1 MRDSPPVALYL
12 RPLHAVGAHV
22 LGPGW
27 QVLLDGLG
35 SIFPGTREPQ
45 ERAGLLVA
53 RFEDLSAAWQA
64 WHDAWKAVGPPPHNP
79 ARAWPVQALLDVGI
93 GDRPP
98 PPDDDPRWDALY
110 PGRLHLTAAL
120 HGRWEALGGS
130 RLPAA
135 PEPVADGLYGLGPLL
150 PPEQTG
156 LHLLPSRHL
165 AAGTGE
171 RECFYCGS
179 RAHRPPHCPSRA
191 LGPEDHMLSAVA
203 EERLEQIASDHR
215 AAFAQGGPPDLAAFA
230 GDLSSRDPVH
240 RSAVAFF
247 DGKRVYQLRFLSY
260 LAFSEVRVWPGPE
273 ALGTAR
279 PPRANALHLGLDC
292 LRVGRRAQ
300 AVEYLRATS
309 GMDETQRFF
318 ASLGQAFAAIEAE
331 EVGEAARLFSGSVQL
346 AAPGVQRAYANL
358 LRARLYEVEGAPAD
372 ALRILEGMSE
382 GMGTGSEAAFHAL
395 RLRGWVEGV
404 PVDWEWFRAG
414 VREYPEHWV
423 RLLLEPGLGRLAG
436 AADGILASALES
448 ARRKAESAVGRA
460 AAEHTALSEW
470 LGEEASGLPP
480 LAAALRGLQGRL
492 ERGGYRG
499 YVQVAAGA
507 DRLLSTSHLLRARA
521 MADLRSGWRAAGMT
535 WLALGKLWE
544 RYPHKRLFRG
554 FGPAL
559 HELGT
564 KVREAEALLAEDSAQ
579 ACRRAARL
587 LREAEP
593 ELRRLQGQV
602 PDLTWL
608 EWTLNC
614 AKAFG
619 VRLLWAEALAVP
631 LAFGAPALL
640 ALALPGAADA
650 LRGFW
655 VAFLLG
661 LLAPGVAAAGAL
673 QATRT
678 PPASHLQ
685 TDT

>member
-1 MRDSPPVALYL
+1 
-12 RPLHAVGAHV
+12 VGAHV

-27 QVLLDGLG
+27 QALLAGLG
-35 SIFPGTREPQ
+35 PVFQGSRDPQGRE
-45 ERAGLLVA
+45 GLLAA
-53 RFEDLSAAWQA
+53 RFGDLPTAWQT
-64 WHDAWKAVGPPPHNP
+64 WHNALKVASPCVHAP
-79 ARAWPVQALLDVGI
+79 ARTWPVQALLDG
-93 GDRPP
+93 GAGERPP
-98 PPDDDPRWDALY
+98 PADEDPLWDALY
-110 PGRLHLTAAL
+110 PGRLHLTATL

-130 RLPAA
+130 RLPAS
-135 PEPVADGLYGLGPLL
+135 PEPVADGIYGLGPAL

-156 LHLLPSRHL
+156 LHLLPSRQL
-165 AAGTGE
+165 AVGTGE

-179 RAHRPPHCPSRA
+179 RAHRPSHCPSRA
-191 LGPEDHMLSAVA
+191 LGPEDHLLSALA

-215 AAFAQGGPPDLAAFA
+215 AAFAQGGPPDLAACA
-230 GDLSSRDPVH
+230 ADLSPRDPVH

-247 DGKRVYQLRFLSY
+247 DGTRVYQLRFLSY

-273 ALGTAR
+273 ALGAAR

-300 AVEYLRATS
+300 ALEYLRATS

-331 EVGEAARLFSGSVQL
+331 EVGEAARLFSGAVQL

-372 ALRILEGMSE
+372 ALRILDGMSE
-382 GMGTGSEAAFHAL
+382 GMGTGFEVAFHCL
-395 RLRGWVEGV
+395 RLRGRVERAC
-404 PVDWEWFRAG
+404 VDWEWFRAG

-423 RLLLEPGLGRLAG
+423 RLLLEPGLGRLTG

-448 ARRKAESAVGRA
+448 ARRKAEAAVGRA
-460 AAEHTALSEW
+460 AAECTALCEW
-470 LGEEASGLPP
+470 LGEEAPGLPP

-499 YVQVAAGA
+499 YVQVASGA
-507 DRLLSTSHLLRARA
+507 DRLLGTAHILRARA
-521 MADLRSGWRAAGMT
+521 LTELRNGWKAAGVSV
-535 WLALGKLWE
+535 LALDRLWE
-544 RYPHKRLFRG
+544 RYPYKRLFRG

-559 HELGT
+559 QELRSRLG
-564 KVREAEALLAEDSAQ
+564 EAEALLAQDSAP

-587 LREAEP
+587 LRDTEP
-593 ELRRLQGQV
+593 EIRRLQRQV

-608 EWTLNC
+608 EWALRC

-619 VRLLWAEALAVP
+619 VRLLWTEALAVP

-650 LRGFW
+650 LGGFW
-655 VAFLLG
+655 ALFLLG
-661 LLAPGVAAAGAL
+661 LLAPGLAAAGAL
-673 QATRT
+673 RATWA
-678 PPASHLQ
+678 PPAGRP
-685 TDT
+685 TDG

>member
-1 MRDSPPVALYL
+1 MRDSPPVAFYL

-22 LGPGW
+22 LGPRW
-27 QVLLDGLG
+27 QAFLDGLG
-35 SIFPGTREPQ
+35 SVFRGTRDPEG
-45 ERAGLLVA
+45 RAGLLAA
-53 RFEDLSAAWQA
+53 RFGDLSAAWQA
-64 WHDAWKAVGPPPHNP
+64 WHDAVKAAGPPVHPPTHP
-79 ARAWPVQALLDVGI
+79 WPVQVLLDVGA

-98 PPDDDPRWDALY
+98 PPDDDPRWDALH

-120 HGRWEALGGS
+120 HVRWEALGGG
-130 RLPAA
+130 RLPAS
-135 PEPVADGLYGLGPLL
+135 PEPVADGLYGLGAPL
-150 PPEQTG
+150 PEQTG

-165 AAGTGE
+165 AVGTGE

-179 RAHRPPHCPSRA
+179 RAHRPSHCPSRA
-191 LGPEDHMLSAVA
+191 LGPEDHMLSALA

-230 GDLSSRDPVH
+230 GDLSPRDPVH
-240 RSAVAFF
+240 RGAVAFF

-260 LAFSEVRVWPGPE
+260 LAYSEVRVWPGPE
-273 ALGTAR
+273 ALGAAR

-292 LRVGRRAQ
+292 LRVGRRGQ

-318 ASLGQAFAAIEAE
+318 AALGQALAATEAE
-331 EVGEAARLFSGSVQL
+331 EVGEAARLFSGAAQL
-346 AAPGVQRAYANL
+346 ASPGVQRAYANL
-358 LRARLYEVEGAPAD
+358 LRARLHEVEGAPAD

-382 GMGTGSEAAFHAL
+382 GMGTGFDVAFHAL
-395 RLRGWVEGV
+395 RVRARLEGV

-448 ARRKAESAVGRA
+448 ARRKAESAVGQA
-460 AAEHTALSEW
+460 AAECTALSEW
-470 LGEEASGLPP
+470 LGDEASGLPP
-480 LAAALRGLQGRL
+480 LTAALRGLQGRL

-499 YVQVAAGA
+499 WVQVAAGA
-507 DRLLSTSHLLRARA
+507 DRILSTSHILRARA
-521 MADLRSGWRAAGMT
+521 MTELRDGWKAAGAT

-544 RYPHKRLFRG
+544 RYPYKGLFRG

-559 HELGT
+559 QELGA

-587 LREAEP
+587 LRDAQP

-608 EWTLNC
+608 EWALRC
-614 AKAFG
+614 ARAFG

-631 LAFGAPALL
+631 VAFGAPALL

-655 VAFLLG
+655 VVFLVG

-673 QATRT
+673 RATWAPPATR
-678 PPASHLQ
+678 Q
-685 TDT
+685 TGA